1 MKTAVSTTVMKECD
15 LATAARTDGD
25 TRELMRRAGEAIA
38 NHALSRRETYRV
50 GIVCGV
56 GGNGG
61 DGYAAATYLY
71 DAGVYCR
78 LCSVI
83 DRYSADGEYFW
94 HECQKRNIPCELV
107 TESTDLSDCDTVID
121 CIFGVGFHGTPSGAA
136 AVAIEKINSS
146 GAYVISADINSG
158 LGGNSGLGSVAVRS
172 DLTVAIGSY
181 KYGHVLGMAKDCI
194 GSLVLEPIGI
204 GITDNHTVWAD
215 EADFADVFPE
225 RKHYSHKGT
234 YGTAAILGGCRE
246 YSGAVKLANIASSAL
261 RAGAGLSRLI
271 VPSSIADAVMPH
283 LLEST
288 LLPLPD
294 RDGHALFLPEAIDSS
309 LRGASSLAVGMGWG
323 KSEDNIK
330 ILRHILKNYSLP
342 LVIDADGINA
352 VAEHGIADVIMGT
365 ECRVILTPHPAEFSR
380 LTGLSVSEI
389 LSDPIAHAEAFAAKH
404 RLIVLLKGTATVVT
418 DGHRTILVS
427 RGSPGMAK
435 GGSGDVLSGVLSGM
449 LAHAPA
455 TVDTVATAAFICG
468 VAGELAAAEV
478 GAVSVLASDTVRHIP
493 SAVKMI
499 VSAKTA
505 ARE

>member
-15 LATAARTDGD
+15 LATAARTDGG

-38 NHALSRRETYRV
+38 KHATARSPRKV

-61 DGYAAATYLY
+61 DGYAAAMYLF
-71 DAGVYCR
+71 DAGVCCKLY
-78 LCSVI
+78 SVA

-94 HECQKRNIPCELV
+94 RECCKRNIVCEPI
-107 TESTDLSDCDTVID
+107 TDGTDLSDCDTVID
-121 CIFGVGFHGTPSGAA
+121 CIFGVGFHGTPSGVAA
-136 AVAIEKINSS
+136 TAIEKINAS

-158 LGGNSGLGSVAVRS
+158 LGGNSGLGTLAVRS
-172 DLTVAIGSY
+172 DLTVAIGAY
-181 KYGHVLGMAKDCI
+181 KYGHFLGMAKDSI

-204 GITDNHTVWAD
+204 EITRHHVIAAD
-215 EADFADVFPE
+215 GDDFADVFPK

-234 YGTAAILGGCRE
+234 YGTAAIFGGCRE
-246 YSGAVKLANIASSAL
+246 YSGAVKLANIASSSL

-271 VPSSIADAVMPH
+271 VPSSIADAVMPY

-288 LLPLPD
+288 LLPLAD
-294 RDGHALFLPEAIDSS
+294 RDGHVRFLPEAIDSS

-352 VAEHGIADVIMGT
+352 VAEFGADVIDDT
-365 ECRVILTPHPAEFSR
+365 KCRVVLTPHPAEFSR
-380 LTGLSVSEI
+380 LTGIPVSEI
-389 LSDPIAHAEAFAAKH
+389 LSDPVAHAEAFAAKH
-404 RLIVLLKGTATVVT
+404 RSIVLLKGTATVVT
-418 DGHRTILVS
+418 DGEETYLVS

-435 GGSGDVLSGVLSGM
+435 GGSGDVLSGTLSGL
-449 LAHAPA
+449 LAHAP
-455 TVDTVATAAFICG
+455 VSVRTVAAAAYVCG
-468 VAGELAAAEV
+468 VAGELAADEV
-478 GAVSVLASDTVRHIP
+478 GAVSAIASDTVRHIP

-499 VSAKTA
+499 ANAKTPSV
-505 ARE
+505 E